1 MAKFTLC
8 ADFQKSLSVA
18 SSQDVEI
25 KEQSFAT
32 RLRRGHFREAEMQL
46 VSLGPS
52 FRDLGFRQGFP
63 IIERNF
69 FAPCGCMGR
78 FPYADPNSVSTQT
91 NGRFAVIM
99 SSGAYLSSAPVAIFH
114 LLIAAATTLF
124 RGLSSSFPL
133 FVPPARQTTT

>member
-63 IIERNF
+63 IIERLF
-69 FAPCGCMGR
+69 
-78 FPYADPNSVSTQT
+78 
-91 NGRFAVIM
+91 
-99 SSGAYLSSAPVAIFH
+99 LLPVGVWVDS
-114 LLIAAATTLF
+114 LLRI
-124 RGLSSSFPL
+124 PIQC
-133 FVPPARQTTT
+133 PPKLMVALQS